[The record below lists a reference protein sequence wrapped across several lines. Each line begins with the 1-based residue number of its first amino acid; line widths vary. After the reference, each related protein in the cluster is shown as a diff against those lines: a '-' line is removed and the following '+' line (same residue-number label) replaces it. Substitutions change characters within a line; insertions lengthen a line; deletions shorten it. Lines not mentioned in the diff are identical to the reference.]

1 VTPSKKKSYGFGLPS
16 GPTSPGPELLVY
28 EPLRAGQCDAA
39 QASLGQPDQSG
50 NWQLLPDPSKVL
62 LLQAGVAA
70 CQGKLTTANT
80 WLTLD
85 RKLFKAT
92 TAENPQQADAAC
104 PLYRALV
111 SVLSQVAQSSV
122 HCPTSAQPEWIRD
135 ADDNPVDPRSHA
147 DAYAAAAASPS
158 GSASPSTSAS
168 LASSSAT
175 S

>member
-1 VTPSKKKSYGFGLPS
+1 
-16 GPTSPGPELLVY
+16 VY

-39 QASLGQPDQSG
+39 QSSLGQPDQSG

-104 PLYRALV
+104 PVYRALV

-122 HCPTSAQPEWIRD
+122 HCPTSAQPAWLRD

-147 DAYAAAAASPS
+147 DAYAAAASPS
-158 GSASPSTSAS
+158 GSASSSGSTSPSTSAS
-168 LASSSAT
+168 LVSPRST